1 MNYVSLGYVEL
12 SKTLFHYSGDWRFLK
27 YATLRTTTTTLNKS
41 SKHKRT
47 ETIFKIFSI
56 LNIEC

>member
-27 YATLRTTTTTLNKS
+27 YATLRTTTTTLKNHLSIRERKPYL
-41 SKHKRT
+41 K
-47 ETIFKIFSI
+47 FSAF
-56 LNIEC
+56 LT